1 MGRVGRDALMARMSV
16 SSRWYSSRSIC
27 SYLHGQRLWL
37 FPNLTTNSDQR
48 ASPSGLVLC
57 I

>member
-1 MGRVGRDALMARMSV
+1 MGRVGRDASMARMSV

-27 SYLHGQRLWL
+27 SHLRGQRLWL